1 MWTLKSYISYP
12 WTSST
17 YSYSGCHKHIL
28 YKGMY
33 SPFQVFAG
41 ISPGHGLVVPRYSF
55 IIKKEMIALKTLNN
69 YT

>member
-41 ISPGHGLVVPRYSF
+41 ISPGHGLVVPR
-55 IIKKEMIALKTLNN
+55 
-69 YT
+69 